1 MTSRLTDA
9 QLRAA
14 IESSDATARKHEM
27 AGKPKLAAEALL
39 RASRNREELRRR
51 EGLTQDP
58 KEAPAAAPSTPTPAA
73 RPAPIPIPLET
84 HAPYEAELAAEG
96 IVKTW
101 GATIAVRAMVDA
113 LNKHTSLADSMDISE
128 APRVIA
134 MQARYAQ

>member
-1 MTSRLTDA
+1 MSKATDA

-14 IESSDATARKHEM
+14 IANGEATAAKHE
-27 AGKPKLAAEALL
+27 AQGGSPAKAAQALA
-39 RASRNREELRRR
+39 RAHRNREELRRR
-51 EGLTQDP
+51 EGLAQDP

-73 RPAPIPIPLET
+73 RPAPIPLET

-113 LNKHTSLADSMDISE
+113 LNKHTSLAESMDIAE

-134 MQARYAQ
+134 MQERYAQ